1 MTGRTAIGLA
11 ALLACGLAGGMGMA
25 LLAGDPSPGP
35 LANDLGEPN
44 TIVFDVE
51 VGEPFSYGLVV
62 LRNPASTVARITG
75 VELGGRAGRIELFDV
90 SVRSLRDAPAHG
102 LVANDRV
109 YPPTALIGAV
119 SPAIGARINPHREPG
134 DGVELVL
141 GLRVPV
147 AGSHGFTGVVVRY
160 ELDHVAYRALFPFA
174 LTVCAPPA
182 EGPCEPAG

>member
-1 MTGRTAIGLA
+1 
-11 ALLACGLAGGMGMA
+11 MA

-44 TIVFDVE
+44 TIVFGVR

-75 VELGGRAGRIELFDV
+75 VELAGRTGTIELFDA
-90 SVRSLRDAPAHG
+90 SVRSLRDAPGHG
-102 LVANDRV
+102 LVANERV
-109 YPPTALIGAV
+109 YPPTALVGAI
-119 SPAIGARINPHREPG
+119 SPAIGAGVPPYHEPG

-141 GLRVPV
+141 GLRVPT
-147 AGSHGFTGVVVRY
+147 AGRNGFSAVVVRY
-160 ELDHVAYRALFPFA
+160 ELDQVAHRALFPFA

-182 EGPCEPAG
+182 ERPCEPAG